1 MKMRAINNLH
11 EAGVE
16 IVLVTTLVNGINNDQ
31 VGSIIRF
38 ALDNPKK
45 IAFLSF
51 QPVSFTGRDEEITP
65 SIVVCNSAT
74 RFRTWRTT

>member
-1 MKMRAINNLH
+1 VKMRAINNLH
-11 EAGVE
+11 ESGVE

-51 QPVSFTGRDEEITP
+51 QPVSFTGRD
-65 SIVVCNSAT
+65 
-74 RFRTWRTT
+74 